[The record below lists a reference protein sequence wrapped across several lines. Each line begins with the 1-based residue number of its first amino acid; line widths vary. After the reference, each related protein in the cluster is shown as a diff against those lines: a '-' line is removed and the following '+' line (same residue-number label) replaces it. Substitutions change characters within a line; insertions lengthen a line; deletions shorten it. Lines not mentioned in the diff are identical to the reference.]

1 MKTLTDL
8 RRRLVIG
15 ARLETLAA
23 PAGAT
28 VAGNGGTTFLASR
41 LEPGLVRSV
50 ITVQTNGVTLQSP
63 DGHRSFLDFPKAA
76 ELHFEDEDTFTVLDD
91 SDPRCNRTYRFVKE
105 S

>member
-1 MKTLTDL
+1 MKTLADL

-15 ARLETLAA
+15 ARLETLDA
-23 PAGAT
+23 PPGVM
-28 VAGNGGTTFLASR
+28 VAGNAGASFLASR
-41 LEPGLVRSV
+41 LEPGQVRTV
-50 ITVQTNGVTLQSP
+50 FTVQSNGVSLQAP

-76 ELHFEDEDTFTVLDD
+76 ELRFEDEDTFTVLDD